1 VPITPKFG
9 SYIKRKITRNLT
21 LSTFFLIYKIIYET
35 LQYLNDGKVRFAK
48 DEMKTLLIFL
58 PSLILVGY
66 FVYVGI
72 GWNLI
77 VSLSDWKG
85 LTPSYN
91 IVGLS
96 QYTNLFNDSLFW
108 TSLRNNL
115 LLIALFVPSSLS
127 LGLLLAILL
136 DMIFLGK
143 SKYQRWQEMGEGAFR
158 TIYLLPFALSFV
170 ITATLWAWMYNPSIG
185 VINTLFERIGFN
197 FLKSGWITDSS
208 VAMYSVILALI
219 WQFSGY
225 TMLVFIAGIRS
236 IPESQIMAARVD
248 GASGLNLYRRIII
261 PQLKFSALAAFVVLM
276 VFALKA
282 FDFIFVLTEGGP
294 GYSTYV
300 LPLMMY
306 RETFAMTHF
315 AYGAAIATILFVIVM
330 SVVMP
335 YLYISFR
342 RKE

>member
-1 VPITPKFG
+1 M
-9 SYIKRKITRNLT
+9 
-21 LSTFFLIYKIIYET
+21 
-35 LQYLNDGKVRFAK
+35 RFTK
-48 DEMKTLLIFL
+48 DELNTLLIFL

-66 FVYVGI
+66 FVYVSI
-72 GWNLI
+72 GWNAI

-91 IVGLS
+91 IIGIS
-96 QYTNLFNDSLFW
+96 QYAYLSKDPVFW
-108 TSLRNNL
+108 TSLKNNL
-115 LLIALFVPSSLS
+115 LLISLFVPSSLL
-127 LGLLLAILL
+127 LGLFLAILL
-136 DMIFLGK
+136 DAKVRAENI
-143 SKYQRWQEMGEGAFR
+143 FR

-170 ITATLWAWMYNPSIG
+170 ITASLWAWMYNPSIG
-185 VINTLFERIGFN
+185 VINTLLEKIGLG

-208 VAMYSVILALI
+208 IAMYSIILALI

-225 TMLVFIAGIRS
+225 TMLIFLAGIRS

-248 GASGLNLYRRIII
+248 GASSLNLYRRIII
-261 PQLKFSALAAFVVLM
+261 PQLKFSTLAAFVVLM

-282 FDFIFVLTEGGP
+282 FDFIFILTGGGP

-315 AYGAAIATILFVIVM
+315 AYGASIATLLFAIVM
-330 SVVMP
+330 VVVVP
-335 YLYISFR
+335 YLYMSS
-342 RKE
+342 RKVG